1 MTTENVAVFFFLAK
15 MGSRKKVHAFVR
27 VRPTDDFAHEMIKYG
42 DDNKVSAV
50 VFAFTCLRISHCFLT
65 ALFSDN
71 LVRTRTEL
79 VKVQM
84 ESRVLQVQ
92 SAPPTSAVNEEAHET
107 PIFIAF
113 LVSSLPLP
121 LYLTLEGDICPHS

>member
-27 VRPTDDFAHEMIKYG
+27 VRPTDDFAHEMIKYR
-42 DDNKVSAV
+42 DDNKVSTV
-50 VFAFTCLRISHCFLT
+50 VSAFTCLRISRCFLT
-65 ALFSDN
+65 TLFSN
-71 LVRTRTEL
+71 HLVRTRTEL

-92 SAPPTSAVNEEAHET
+92 STPPTNAVDEDAHET

-113 LVSSLPLP
+113 LVNSLPLS

>member
-27 VRPTDDFAHEMIKYG
+27 VRPTDDFAHEMIKYR
-42 DDNKVSAV
+42 DDNKVSTV
-50 VFAFTCLRISHCFLT
+50 VFAFTCLRISQCFLT
-65 ALFSDN
+65 TLFSDH

-92 SAPPTSAVNEEAHET
+92 STPPPTLSMRKLMKL
-107 PIFIAF
+107 PFLLAF
-113 LVSSLPLP
+113 WLIVC
-121 LYLTLEGDICPHS
+121 LYPCI